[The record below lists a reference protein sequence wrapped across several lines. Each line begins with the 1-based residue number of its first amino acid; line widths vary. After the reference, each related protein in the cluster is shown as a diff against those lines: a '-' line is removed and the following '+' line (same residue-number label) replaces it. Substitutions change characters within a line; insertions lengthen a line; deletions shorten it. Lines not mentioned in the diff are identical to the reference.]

1 MAAAGLAAA
10 GSAHVLVGREVLGLR
25 RGRGIVAVLV
35 LVGAG
40 LVLEL
45 QVRLRVI
52 EVRGAGQ
59 RLRIVGRPVVV
70 LGDLLHRGAGQLG
83 VELRLLGLFD
93 QDVGGLVRVG
103 ERVVVALL
111 GGGDELLQRIRV
123 GGVLE
128 PGALDGESQLVGVA
142 GHAPVGGDEAVEL
155 RAVQLAFHA
164 FPGHVEA
171 AEITLAAG
179 QRLEGVGA
187 GRRGLDV
194 AGAASVL
201 DHLAD
206 DRGLLGGAEAD
217 EGLAGKVLGR
227 LDVGAGRQRAPTGD
241 RLLRQVEHEL
251 QVSALRVERGDVA
264 QRGEAHVGHAV
275 LDAGFSS
282 GLGGRQDLYVD
293 VGILVIAELLS
304 HGQSDVVR
312 VRRPVE
318 HERHG
323 RRGAGVL
330 GIGVAD

>member
-1 MAAAGLAAA
+1 MAAAGLAAAGLAAA

-142 GHAPVGGDEAVEL
+142 GHAQSEATK
-155 RAVQLAFHA
+155 QLSFG
-164 FPGHVEA
+164 P
-171 AEITLAAG
+171 
-179 QRLEGVGA
+179 
-187 GRRGLDV
+187 
-194 AGAASVL
+194 
-201 DHLAD
+201 
-206 DRGLLGGAEAD
+206 
-217 EGLAGKVLGR
+217 
-227 LDVGAGRQRAPTGD
+227 
-241 RLLRQVEHEL
+241 
-251 QVSALRVERGDVA
+251 
-264 QRGEAHVGHAV
+264 
-275 LDAGFSS
+275 FSS
-282 GLGGRQDLYVD
+282 
-293 VGILVIAELLS
+293 LS
-304 HGQSDVVR
+304 TPSQVT
-312 VRRPVE
+312 
-318 HERHG
+318 
-323 RRGAGVL
+323 
-330 GIGVAD
+330 